1 MHSRLIAGAI
11 ALAALAAAFA
21 ATAQTN
27 VYRWVDKDGKVHFSD
42 TPPPEDAQSVS
53 QKRMGGGYPEESQLP
68 YATQMAMKRNP
79 VTIYTASG
87 CGNPC
92 DRGRELLSKRGVPFS
107 EKNAGGSQADRDALV
122 KLAGSAEVPLL
133 MIGDNKVRGYDE
145 DQWNS
150 ALDSGGYP
158 RTRLPSQPP
167 TSAQVTPAAPKPPA
181 PPGEAAPPS
190 GSAPNQ

>member
-42 TPPPEDAQSVS
+42 TPPPEEAKSVS
-53 QKRMGGGYPEESQLP
+53 QKRMGGGYTEESQLP

-133 MIGDNKVRGYDE
+133 MIGDNKVRGTMRT
-145 DQWNS
+145 
-150 ALDSGGYP
+150 SGTPLSTAGGIRARACPASRP
-158 RTRLPSQPP
+158 RARR
-167 TSAQVTPAAPKPPA
+167 
-181 PPGEAAPPS
+181 
-190 GSAPNQ
+190 

>member
-11 ALAALAAAFA
+11 VVAALAAALA

-42 TPPPEDAQSVS
+42 TPPPEDAKSVS
-53 QKRMGGGYPEESQLP
+53 QKRLGGGYTEEAQLP

-79 VTIYTASG
+79 VTLYTAGG
-87 CGNPC
+87 CGTPC
-92 DRGRELLSKRGVPFS
+92 ERGRDLLSNRGVPFS
-107 EKNAGGSQADRDALV
+107 EKNAGSSQADRDALV

-133 MIGDNKVRGYDE
+133 MVGENKVRGYDP

-150 ALDSGGYP
+150 ALDGGGYP
-158 RTRLPSQPP
+158 RTRLPSQAP
-167 TSAQVTPAAPKPPA
+167 TRPQEAAPPKA
-181 PPGEAAPPS
+181 AGEAAPPS
-190 GSAPNQ
+190 GSAPAQ